1 LSKNTSLLLSEP
13 ELVQLR
19 HTVELVL
26 NSQVRPVVKVHGGG
40 VLLCDVTD
48 EGVVELAFEGA
59 CNGCSLKSVTYA
71 LGVRQKLLPIPG
83 VTVVNMKGVR
93 LSDAALAR
101 VGKFYGKHS
110 PWVGAQRMEQQ

>member
-1 LSKNTSLLLSEP
+1 MLSEP

-19 HTVELVL
+19 NVVEQVL
-26 NSQVRPVVKVHGGG
+26 NSQIRPVVKVHGGG

-48 EGVVELAFEGA
+48 KGVVELAFEGA

-83 VTVVNMKGVR
+83 VTEVNMKGVR

-101 VGKFYGKHS
+101 VGKYYGRHS
-110 PWVGAQRMEQQ
+110 PWVGQQQVEPQ